1 MLFCTNETTLE
12 ALIESNI
19 ATPLSIKFNGV
30 DYEVAQKTMCICS
43 HLVKEMIN
51 DNLCERVELNQKY
64 VSTDVFE
71 MLLPFFNSG
80 FIGDDL
86 KWNPNTIVEALLL
99 SDYLQATA
107 LHDWAIDHI
116 VEHQIFNGSLF
127 HHTALPFR
135 LFEELLLKCND
146 VYIESGRSNCILLDM
161 WTEYTYC
168 NPCDEAFEVC
178 NKAREHLSRIKIGAL
193 HYSGILSKLRR
204 AMKHAP
210 DAVIDSLSIRG
221 IVQHQLQER
230 RRYRY
235 REDLPD
241 SDSD

>member
-71 MLLPFFNSG
+71 MLLPFFNTC
-80 FIGDDL
+80 FINRDIE
-86 KWNPNTIVEALLL
+86 WNPNTIVEALLL
-99 SDYLQATA
+99 SDYLQST
-107 LHDWAIDHI
+107 LLFDWAVRYILED
-116 VEHQIFNGSLF
+116 QIFNGSLF
-127 HHTALPFR
+127 HHTVLPFR
-135 LFEELLLKCND
+135 LFEQLLLKSNE
-146 VYIESGRSNCILLDM
+146 VHNESEKLDCIMLDM

-168 NPCDEAFEVC
+168 DPCDEAFEVC